1 MEPKVVLLIKN
12 HYILIFDMIFFMQQ
26 LNPGLENCK
35 MIYHF
40 CDVLIN
46 KLPLKASRLF
56 QISII
61 FSQMEFVFIRLK
73 EHYWKLNLQL
83 LVVLQLQHTKKVKCL
98 HYFQNYVHMISLN
111 FLCVTTLGL
120 QTTFFINGEKS
131 LTLNLFIY

>member
-1 MEPKVVLLIKN
+1 MEPHLVLLIIS
-12 HYILIFDMIFFMQQ
+12 HYMLTFDMIFFMQQ

-56 QISII
+56 QNSII

-73 EHYWKLNLQL
+73 EHYWELNLQF

-98 HYFQNYVHMISLN
+98 HYFQNYIHMISLS
-111 FLCVTTLGL
+111 FLCVTTFGL
-120 QTTFFINGEKS
+120 QTTFFINGEKI
-131 LTLNLFIY
+131 LTLKLFIY

>member
-1 MEPKVVLLIKN
+1 MKTALMEPNVVLLIKN

-56 QISII
+56 
-61 FSQMEFVFIRLK
+61 
-73 EHYWKLNLQL
+73 
-83 LVVLQLQHTKKVKCL
+83 
-98 HYFQNYVHMISLN
+98 
-111 FLCVTTLGL
+111 
-120 QTTFFINGEKS
+120 
-131 LTLNLFIY
+131 

>member
-1 MEPKVVLLIKN
+1 MEPHLVLLIIS
-12 HYILIFDMIFFMQQ
+12 HYMLTFDMIFFMQQ

-56 QISII
+56 QNSII

-73 EHYWKLNLQL
+73 EHYWELNLQL

-98 HYFQNYVHMISLN
+98 HYFQNYIHMISLS
-111 FLCVTTLGL
+111 FLCVTTFGL
-120 QTTFFINGEKS
+120 QTTFFINGEKI
-131 LTLNLFIY
+131 LTLKLFIY